1 MKSIADIP
9 PINVIDLSGIDL
21 ILLVSLDALLAE
33 SNVTR
38 AAMRLNLTQPAVS
51 AQLARLR
58 QLFDDPLLIPAAN
71 GRGMTPTA
79 RALELMA
86 PLHAALKTLETVV
99 RRESAFDPLTGTRR
113 FVVAA
118 SDQCVAVLGLPLMTE
133 WPRLAGPGL
142 QLAFIAIESG
152 SLAERFERG
161 EIDLLL
167 GSAQQVPPTLKSRK
181 LYDERFVVAQR
192 KRHPRS
198 AAPFDLDGYCALG
211 HVLVSTS
218 GASFFG
224 FMDEHLEAL
233 GRRRRVA
240 HSVQH
245 FTLVPEVLARTDYV
259 ATLPYRLI
267 ARYQDRV
274 DLFELPFEARGFSMH
289 AAWHPRNHADP
300 ALVWL
305 REAVAA
311 LSTGSMVSD
320 PLE

>member
-1 MKSIADIP
+1 MKSIPRIA
-9 PINVIDLSGIDL
+9 PITVIDLSGVDL
-21 ILLVSLDALLAE
+21 NLLVSLDALLAE

-38 AAMRLNLTQPAVS
+38 AATRLNLSQSAVS

-58 QLFDDPLLIPAAN
+58 QVFDDPLLIPAAT

-79 RALELMA
+79 RALELTQ
-86 PLHAALKTLETVV
+86 PLHAALKTLEAVV
-99 RRESAFDPLTGTRR
+99 RRRPVFDPHTDSRR
-113 FVVAA
+113 FVIAA
-118 SDQCVAVLGLPLMTE
+118 SDQCVAVLGLPLMIE
-133 WPRLAGPGL
+133 WARLAGPGL

-152 SLAERFERG
+152 SLAQRFERG

-167 GSAQQVPPTLKSRK
+167 GSAQQVPPTLKARK

-192 KRHPRS
+192 KAHPRGT
-198 AAPFDLDGYCALG
+198 AALDLDSYCALE

-218 GASFFG
+218 GGSFFG

-240 HSVQH
+240 LSVQH
-245 FTLVPEVLARTDYV
+245 FTLVPDVLASTDYL
-259 ATLPYRLI
+259 ATLPRRLI
-267 ARYQDRV
+267 ARDEDRV

-305 REAVAA
+305 RETVSGLA
-311 LSTGSMVSD
+311 LRTTQAG
-320 PLE
+320 